1 MAARTKKSGDATVAG
16 TPSIEDMDKELGER
30 LRRLR
35 KREGYTQAELADRVG
50 LAEKSLS
57 RIEAGKLRPRL
68 ETLYRLRE
76 ALGAGWGELFAF
88 ADVDVETAL
97 RLRLVRQIMEA
108 SPAELQTIDAK
119 LKGGGQD

>member
-1 MAARTKKSGDATVAG
+1 
-16 TPSIEDMDKELGER
+16 MDKELGER